1 VIVVGCGKRKLGVS
15 APACELYTG
24 SLFVAA
30 RKYAEA
36 SGQKWAILSAAH
48 GMVSPETVLEPYDV
62 KLKLKGPALA
72 SWALD
77 AARDC
82 GRLQQQWGLRESVEV
97 LAGHPYAWPFRNELW
112 WAEDLP
118 STEPLEGLG
127 LGARLRWLSQ
137 ALARVTSKPELS
149 APQGSEARP

>member
-1 VIVVGCGKRKLGVS
+1 VIVVGCGKRKLAAP

-48 GMVSPETVLEPYDV
+48 GIVSPETVLAPYDV
-62 KLKLKGPALA
+62 KLKLKGSALG

-77 AARDC
+77 AAHGC
-82 GRLQQQWGLRESVEV
+82 ARLQQQWGLRESVEV

-127 LGARLRWLSQ
+127 LGARLSWLSQ
-137 ALARVTSKPELS
+137 ALARVKLEREGAGCSS
-149 APQGSEARP
+149 